1 MLRMLRAWGVSSPGD
16 RELVINIFL
25 PGVEARDMSRDC
37 DVTDEVIEE
46 DRVKVG
52 TRSVRRR

>member
-1 MLRMLRAWGVSSPGD
+1 MLRMLRAWGVSSTGD